1 MHLRKIIR
9 STGFRFAVLHTLV
22 FVVCVGLIG
31 WLAEVTVTTALMGQ
45 ARQRVDAEV
54 AALAMEFEHE
64 GSTGLLSSVQRRF
77 ATRESRLRYAILDR
91 DNRTVV
97 GDHGLAA
104 YAGGADA
111 STETETRQFKRD
123 ASDSILV
130 AARSLADG
138 TRLVIAD
145 DLESIEDVQDVI
157 LDAFLLALGVAL
169 ALGFGTGALLTY
181 ALLKRVDAVTRTADA
196 IIGGDLSQ
204 RIELTGSGDEF
215 DRLSATLNTMLDRI
229 GGLME
234 NVRQVSND
242 IAHDL
247 RTPLARLRQ
256 GLEVARGRAR
266 TGAEYQAA
274 VDRALDEADGLLQT
288 FSALLRIAHIESGAR
303 RSAFRTVDL
312 SEVMQT
318 VAEAYGPAA
327 EDGNRVIRAE
337 IADTVRVHGDREL
350 LTQLFSNLV
359 ENALQ
364 HTPQGAL
371 ITMHLTRQFSEAVAE
386 VADNGPGIP
395 EQERSKAFRR
405 FYRLE
410 RSRITPGNGL
420 GLSMVAAIADVHHA
434 TVQVLDNAPGLR
446 VAVRFASGDS

>member
-1 MHLRKIIR
+1 VRLHNIIR
-9 STGFRFAVLHTLV
+9 STGFRFALLHTLL

-31 WLAEVTVTTALMGQ
+31 WLTEVAVTTALMGQ
-45 ARQRVDAEV
+45 ARQRVDAEMT
-54 AALAMEFEHE
+54 ALAMEFEHE
-64 GSTGLLSSVQRRF
+64 GSTGLLSSVQSRF
-77 ATRESRLRYAILDR
+77 ATRASRLRYAILDR
-91 DNRTVV
+91 DDRIVI

-104 YAGGADA
+104 YAGSVDQSSEA
-111 STETETRQFKRD
+111 RRFKRD

-130 AARSLADG
+130 AARWLSDG
-138 TRLVIAD
+138 MRLIIAD
-145 DLESIEDVQDVI
+145 DLESIEDVQEVVSAA
-157 LDAFLLALGVAL
+157 LLLALGVAL
-169 ALGFGTGALLTY
+169 ALGFGSGALLTSS
-181 ALLKRVDAVTRTADA
+181 LLKRVDTVRRTAHA
-196 IIGGDLSQ
+196 IIGGDLSR
-204 RIELTGSGDEF
+204 RIKLTGSGDDF

-229 GGLME
+229 AGLME

-256 GLEVARGRAR
+256 GLETARGGAR
-266 TGAEYQAA
+266 TAAEYEGA
-274 VDRALDEADGLLQT
+274 VDRALEEAEALLQT
-288 FSALLRIAHIESGAR
+288 FSALLRIAQIESGAR

-327 EDGNRVIRAE
+327 EDGNRFIRAE
-337 IADTVRVHGDREL
+337 IEEAVRVHGDREL
-350 LTQLFSNLV
+350 LTQLFANLV

-364 HTPQGAL
+364 HTPPGAR
-371 ITMHLTRQFSEAVAE
+371 ITMHLTQQLSEAVAE

-410 RSRITPGNGL
+410 RSRTTPGNGL

-446 VAVRFASGDS
+446 VVVRFAPSDT

>member
-1 MHLRKIIR
+1 
-9 STGFRFAVLHTLV
+9 
-22 FVVCVGLIG
+22 
-31 WLAEVTVTTALMGQ
+31 
-45 ARQRVDAEV
+45 
-54 AALAMEFEHE
+54 
-64 GSTGLLSSVQRRF
+64 
-77 ATRESRLRYAILDR
+77 
-91 DNRTVV
+91 
-97 GDHGLAA
+97 
-104 YAGGADA
+104 
-111 STETETRQFKRD
+111 
-123 ASDSILV
+123 
-130 AARSLADG
+130 
-138 TRLVIAD
+138 
-145 DLESIEDVQDVI
+145 
-157 LDAFLLALGVAL
+157 
-169 ALGFGTGALLTY
+169 
-181 ALLKRVDAVTRTADA
+181 
-196 IIGGDLSQ
+196 
-204 RIELTGSGDEF
+204 
-215 DRLSATLNTMLDRI
+215 
-229 GGLME
+229 ME

>member
-229 GGLME
+229 G
-234 NVRQVSND
+234 
-242 IAHDL
+242 A
-247 RTPLARLRQ
+247 
-256 GLEVARGRAR
+256 
-266 TGAEYQAA
+266 
-274 VDRALDEADGLLQT
+274 
-288 FSALLRIAHIESGAR
+288 
-303 RSAFRTVDL
+303 
-312 SEVMQT
+312 
-318 VAEAYGPAA
+318 
-327 EDGNRVIRAE
+327 
-337 IADTVRVHGDREL
+337 
-350 LTQLFSNLV
+350 
-359 ENALQ
+359 
-364 HTPQGAL
+364 
-371 ITMHLTRQFSEAVAE
+371 
-386 VADNGPGIP
+386 
-395 EQERSKAFRR
+395 
-405 FYRLE
+405 
-410 RSRITPGNGL
+410 
-420 GLSMVAAIADVHHA
+420 
-434 TVQVLDNAPGLR
+434 
-446 VAVRFASGDS
+446 

>member
-1 MHLRKIIR
+1 MRLRNIIR

-45 ARQRVDAEV
+45 ARQRVDAEMT
-54 AALAMEFEHE
+54 ALAMEFEHE

-104 YAGGADA
+104 YAGSVEA
-111 STETETRQFKRD
+111 STEARQFKRTG
-123 ASDSILV
+123 SDSILV
-130 AARSLADG
+130 AARWLSDG
-138 TRLVIAD
+138 TRLIIAD
-145 DLESIEDVQDVI
+145 DLESIEDVQDVVS
-157 LDAFLLALGVAL
+157 DAFLLALGVAL
-169 ALGFGTGALLTY
+169 ALGFGTGALLTSS
-181 ALLKRVDAVTRTADA
+181 LLKRVDAVTRIADA
-196 IIGGDLSQ
+196 IIGGDLSR
-204 RIELTGSGDEF
+204 RIELTGSGDDF

-229 GGLME
+229 AGLME

-242 IAHDL
+242 VAHDL

-266 TGAEYQAA
+266 TAAEYEAA
-274 VDRALDEADGLLQT
+274 VDRALEEADGLLKT
-288 FSALLRIAHIESGAR
+288 FSALLRIAQIESGAR
-303 RSAFRTVDL
+303 SSAFRTVDL

-337 IADTVRVHGDREL
+337 IAEAVRVHGDREL
-350 LTQLFSNLV
+350 LTQLFANLV

-364 HTPQGAL
+364 HTPEGAL
-371 ITMHLTRQFSEAVAE
+371 ITMHLTRQLSEAVAE

-410 RSRITPGNGL
+410 RSRTTPGNGL
-420 GLSMVAAIADVHHA
+420 GLSTVAAIADAHHA
-434 TVQVLDNAPGLR
+434 TVQVVDNTPGLR
-446 VAVRFASGDS
+446 VAVRFAADT